1 MNKSKAHTAVSN
13 IVYSPMVNKLFTN
26 VGGRRLYAEFRVR
39 QLKKKLLAEA
49 KTEFAKGKSLGSFDD
64 YKQALKKH
72 WVSYKEYT
80 EMYEFYKKTEDE
92 RNEYVSLLKMIYFY
106 KRYNNGFILPILR
119 DKQRFLKIYSKY
131 IHRK

>member
-1 MNKSKAHTAVSN
+1 MTKSKVHNAVSN
-13 IVYSPMVNKLFTN
+13 IVYSPVVNKLFTN

-80 EMYEFYKKTEDE
+80 EMYEFYRE
-92 RNEYVSLLKMIYFY
+92 
-106 KRYNNGFILPILR
+106 
-119 DKQRFLKIYSKY
+119 
-131 IHRK
+131 